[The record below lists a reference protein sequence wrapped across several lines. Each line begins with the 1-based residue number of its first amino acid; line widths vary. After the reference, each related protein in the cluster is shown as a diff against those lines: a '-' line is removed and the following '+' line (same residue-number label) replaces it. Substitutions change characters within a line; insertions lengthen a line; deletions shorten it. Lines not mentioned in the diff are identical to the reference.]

1 MESVTNFDTSF
12 VVGKVRFEGN
22 EVAAS
27 KLSQIVGDGS
37 NVASA
42 VMRLSTRMTD
52 KRTGKMIRTVV
63 TMGRR
68 FCSNQCFHN
77 NSANCPAFDIA
88 MLSPVVDALLLVSTH
103 THTHS
108 FSFLFVLGLGWVALG

>member
-1 MESVTNFDTSF
+1 LESVTNFDTSF

>member
-1 MESVTNFDTSF
+1 MERVTNFDTS

-27 KLSQIVGDGS
+27 KLSQMVGEGS

-42 VMRLSTRMTD
+42 VMRLTTRMIN
-52 KRTGKMIRTVV
+52 RRAGEMIRTVV

-88 MLSPVVDALLLVSTH
+88 MLSPVADAVLLVSTH